1 MSKKEQKEEQKDVV
15 VVDDTPIALNDD
27 MLAMMAGARKT
38 DDFKQE
44 DILVPYLQIVQTTS
58 PYMKRND
65 AGYLPDAREG
75 DIIDTLSLK
84 LRERAAFVP
93 VKYEVRYTEWEPNQG
108 GLVKQWGTDRS
119 GYDAAEGDFGTRRT
133 ADGNDIVPAATYYGL
148 LLDEDGTSQ
157 PVILS
162 LTGTQAKKAKRLAT
176 LISALELTD
185 ANGDT
190 FNPPMYSRVYALTT
204 VPESNDKGSWAG
216 WRIEPGALLLTVKGG
231 RSVFQKAMKLREQI
245 DAGAVRGNDSAA
257 AATESSQ
264 RQRSG
269 EAAQTDEEIPF

>member
-1 MSKKEQKEEQKDVV
+1 MAKRESTEVAERVIDDRPVV
-15 VVDDTPIALNDD
+15 LSDD
-27 MLAMMAGARKT
+27 MVAAMAGARKT
-38 DDFKQE
+38 DDFKAE

-75 DIIDTLSLK
+75 DIIDTLTLK
-84 LRERAAFVP
+84 LREKAAFVP

-119 GYDAAEGDFGTRRT
+119 GYDAAEGDFGTRKT
-133 ADGNDIVPAATYYGL
+133 ADGNDIVPSATYYGL

-204 VPESNDKGSWAG
+204 VPESNDKGSWCG
-216 WRIEPGALLLTVKGG
+216 WRIEPGALLLTVRGG
-231 RSVFQKAMKLREQI
+231 KSVFQKAMRLREQI
-245 DAGAVRGNDSAA
+245 DAGVARAA
-257 AATESSQ
+257 PEQASRPAA
-264 RQRSG
+264 SG
-269 EAAQTDEEIPF
+269 EAGDGGDIPF

>member
-1 MSKKEQKEEQKDVV
+1 MSNEQQKEVLTI
-15 VVDDTPIALNDD
+15 DDRPVALSDD
-27 MLAMMAGARKT
+27 MVAAMAGARKT
-38 DDFKQE
+38 DDFKAE

-75 DIIDTLSLK
+75 DIIDTLTLT
-84 LRERAAFVP
+84 LREKAAFVP

-119 GYDAAEGDFGTRRT
+119 GYDAAEGDFGTRKT
-133 ADGNDIVPAATYYGL
+133 ESGNDIVPAATYYGL
-148 LLDEDGTSQ
+148 LIDEGGTSQ

-185 ANGDT
+185 ANGDV
-190 FNPPMYSRVYALTT
+190 FNPPMYSRVYALST
-204 VPESNDKGSWAG
+204 VPESNDKGSWYG
-216 WRIEPGALLLTVKGG
+216 WRIEPGSMLLTVKGG
-231 RSVFQKAMKLREQI
+231 KGIFQKAMKLREQV
-245 DAGAVRGNDSAA
+245 DAGVARAAEEPRAA
-257 AATESSQ
+257 AGANSDGT
-264 RQRSG
+264 R
-269 EAAQTDEEIPF
+269 EAGDNDIPF

>member
-1 MSKKEQKEEQKDVV
+1 MAKEEKQVPV
-15 VVDDTPIALNDD
+15 VVDDTPPALSND
-27 MLAMMAGARKT
+27 MLALMAGARKT
-38 DDFKQE
+38 DDFKKE
-44 DILVPYLQIVQTTS
+44 DILVPYLQVVQSMS
-58 PYMKRND
+58 PYVKRND
-65 AGYLPDAREG
+65 PQYLSDAREG

-119 GYDAAEGDFGTRRT
+119 GYDAAEGDYGTRRT
-133 ADGNDIVPAATYYGL
+133 EGGNDIVPSATYYGL

-176 LISALELTD
+176 LISALEITQPD
-185 ANGDT
+185 GEV

-204 VPESNDKGSWAG
+204 VPESNDKGSWMG
-216 WRIEPGALLLTVKGG
+216 WRIEPGTMLLQIKGG
-231 RSVFQKAMKLREQI
+231 KSIFLKAQKLREQI
-245 DAGAVRGNDSAA
+245 DAGEVRANEQAGASV
-257 AATESSQ
+257 ERGQ
-264 RQRSG
+264 RQSG
-269 EAAQTDEEIPF
+269 EATAPDDVPF